1 MASNLLNPRSVTNN
15 LLDNNMR
22 RYEMIAAR
30 VEGVSSK
37 TMFMMLFLI
46 IKKSLF
52 DHCRRRKE
60 REEISATG
68 AIEVWGLSPREPPP
82 E

>member
-1 MASNLLNPRSVTNN
+1 MASNLLNPKSITNN
-15 LLDNNMR
+15 LLVNNQR

-46 IKKSLF
+46 IKSCFLTIA
-52 DHCRRRKE
+52 DVE
-60 REEISATG
+60 RNVKRSVLLG
-68 AIEVWGLSPREPPP
+68 P
-82 E
+82 

>member
-1 MASNLLNPRSVTNN
+1 MMASNLLNPKSITNN
-15 LLDNNMR
+15 LLVNNQR

-52 DHCRRRKE
+52 
-60 REEISATG
+60 
-68 AIEVWGLSPREPPP
+68 
-82 E
+82 